1 MFGTPGVRQQRRF
14 LEEINNAE
22 KTQRKLTDCV
32 KTATFKDQSPGEVK
46 KFIHIIVVGG
56 GPLEW
61 AVGYGKLHNCL
72 VKKLSG
78 WYREIAGKVRS
89 P

>member
-22 KTQRKLTDCV
+22 KIQRKLTDCV
-32 KTATFKDQSPGEVK
+32 KTAKFKDQSPGEVK

-56 GPLEW
+56 GPT
-61 AVGYGKLHNCL
+61 AVGYGAKLHNCL
-72 VKKLSG
+72 VKNLS
-78 WYREIAGKVRS
+78 R
-89 P
+89 